1 MGFMQRLDDDTVRV
15 LSLEPAMLA
24 VRAGLPERVLQIGTG
39 NFLRAFST
47 WMVDRMN
54 RRGAFKGRAVV
65 VPATPGSRT
74 AEEFDRQNGWYTV
87 LSRGIAGGRPVERI
101 ERVGSVSRTLNPHR
115 NPADALA
122 IATHPDLRIVVSN
135 TTEAGIVYQSAPA
148 PETRYPSTFPAQL
161 AFLLW
166 MRYRFFKGAA
176 NRGWIVL
183 PCELIDRNGDTLKR
197 IVLRHAADWGIE
209 PGFAAWVREACCF
222 ANTLVDR
229 IVPGFPADEIE
240 TLHDRLGYDDR
251 LLTAAEVYHS
261 WVIEADRNIAD
272 DWPVAEAG
280 LNVIWTD
287 DLAPYRTRKVRLL
300 NGPHTLMIAPAL
312 LAGKDTVRESLDDP
326 LIGEMVR
333 RALFDEIIPTVDLP
347 DADKQAFARDVLE
360 RFRNPY
366 IVHRLTSIALNGVS
380 KWRVRVW
387 PSLEAYAAGRDRPP
401 PILTFSLAALIALYR
416 GTPAADGMVLVR
428 ACGRSFAIRDE
439 SEVLAFLAGAW
450 SEYNHTHD
458 LAGLCRTVLGNPRLW
473 GCDLNTWPGLADAV
487 AGHLDVVVQ
496 SGMRAAIEQVL
507 RIER

>member
-1 MGFMQRLDDDTVRV
+1 MRRLNDEVVRER
-15 LSLEPAMLA
+15 SLEPIMAA
-24 VRAGLPERVLQIGTG
+24 ARERLPERVLQIGTG

-54 RRGAFKGRAVV
+54 RQGVFNGRVLV
-65 VPATPGSRT
+65 VPATHSSRT

-87 LSRGIAGGRPVERI
+87 LARGIAAGRRVERI
-101 ERVGSVSRTLNPHR
+101 ERVGAVGRTLNPHR

-135 TTEAGIVYQSAPA
+135 TTEAGIVYRTSRASEA
-148 PETRYPSTFPAQL
+148 GYPSTFPAQL

-166 MRYRFFKGAA
+166 TRYRFFKGAA

-197 IVLRHAADWGIE
+197 IVLQHAADWGLD
-209 PGFAAWVREACCF
+209 PGFAAWVCEACCF

-240 TLHDRLGYDDR
+240 ALRGRLGYDDR

-261 WVIEADRNIAD
+261 WVIEADRNVASE
-272 DWPVAEAG
+272 WPAAQAG

-287 DLAPYRTRKVRLL
+287 DLTPYRTRKVRLL

-312 LAGKDTVRESLDDP
+312 LAGKETVRESLDDP

-347 DADKQAFARDVLE
+347 DEEKEAFARDVLE
-360 RFRNPY
+360 RFRNPC

-387 PSLEAYAAGRDRPP
+387 PSLEAYAAGRSRLPP
-401 PILTFSLAALIALYR
+401 VLAFSLAALIALYR
-416 GTPAADGMVLVR
+416 GTPAADGMLLVR
-428 ACGRSFAIRDE
+428 ACGRSFGIRDE
-439 SEVLAFLAGAW
+439 AEVLAFLSGAW

-458 LAGLCRTVLGNPRLW
+458 LAGLCRKVLGDTRLW
-473 GCDLNTWPGLADAV
+473 GQDLNTSPQLARAV
-487 AGHLDVVVQ
+487 AGHLDVIVQ

-507 RIER
+507 RIEW